1 MASIEFEQLNKHYA
15 NGFHAVRDLN
25 LAISDGEFV
34 VLVGPSGCG
43 KSTTLRMLAG
53 LEEPSSGE
61 IRLGGRRVNELEP
74 GQRDL
79 AMVFQNY
86 ALYPHMTVRDNLSF
100 GLRMRKMPRQEI
112 QARID
117 AAAQLLGLE
126 DLLDRKP
133 RQLSGGQR
141 QRVAVGRAIVRQPQA
156 FLFDE
161 PLSNLDAKLRAHTR
175 TELAQL
181 HQQFRTTTVYVTHD
195 QVEAM
200 TLGERIVI
208 MHQGQIQQAGAPLEV
223 YHLPANRFV
232 AGFIGS
238 PAMNFL
244 AGALEADLFRTQ
256 GVDCRLN
263 IPAGQLPRDRQVA
276 LGFRPEHLSLEAN
289 HVSLGQG
296 RVTIV
301 ENIGSET
308 FIHFDLSGH
317 SIVGKFPAKPGPQ
330 RGELVSLH
338 LTPGS
343 WHLFAETP
351 AAPRLLS
358 ASEIRS

>member
-1 MASIEFEQLNKHYA
+1 MATIEFTHLDKRYP

-25 LAISDGEFV
+25 LQVRDGEFI

-53 LEEPSSGE
+53 LEEPT
-61 IRLGGRRVNELEP
+61 GGDILIAGQRVNDLEP
-74 GQRDL
+74 GARDL

-86 ALYPHMTVRDNLSF
+86 ALYPHMSVRENLSF
-100 GLRMRKMPRQEI
+100 GLRMRRTPRAEI
-112 QARID
+112 EARVNS
-117 AAAQLLGLE
+117 AAKLLGLE
-126 DLLDRKP
+126 ELLDRKP

-141 QRVAVGRAIVRQPQA
+141 QRVAVGRALVRQPQA

-208 MHQGQIQQAGAPLEV
+208 MNQGQIQQAAPPLEV

-232 AGFIGS
+232 ASFIGS
-238 PAMNFL
+238 PAMNFFH
-244 AGALEADLFRTQ
+244 GSLEQDTFRT
-256 GVDCRLN
+256 GRIACRLN
-263 IPAGQLPRDRQVA
+263 IPANRVPSDRQVI
-276 LGFRPEHLSLEAN
+276 LGFRPEHLSLEFG
-289 HVSLGQG
+289 HPELGEG
-296 RVTIV
+296 RVTVV
-301 ENIGSET
+301 ENIGSES
-308 FIHFDLSGH
+308 FVHFDLQGQAV
-317 SIVGKFPAKPGPQ
+317 IGKFAADRRLQPGDQVP
-330 RGELVSLH
+330 LH
-338 LTPGS
+338 LAPQS
-343 WHLFAETP
+343 WHLFADTP

-358 ASEIRS
+358 GSELC

>member
-1 MASIEFEQLNKHYA
+1 MASIEFNHLDKRYP

-25 LAISDGEFV
+25 LVIADGEFV

-53 LEEPSSGE
+53 LEEPTGGE
-61 IRLGGRRVNELEP
+61 IRISGRRVNELEP
-74 GQRDL
+74 GERDL

-100 GLRMRKMPRQEI
+100 GLRMRKTPRADIENRV
-112 QARID
+112 AT
-117 AAAQLLGLE
+117 AAKLLGLD

-133 RQLSGGQR
+133 KQLSGGQR

-208 MHQGQIQQAGAPLEV
+208 MHQGQIQQAGPPLEV

-244 AGALEADLFRTQ
+244 PGTLEADVFRSKKVT
-256 GVDCRLN
+256 CRLN
-263 IPAGQLPRDRQVA
+263 LPARQLSQTTEVT
-276 LGFRPEHLSLEAN
+276 LGVRPEHLSLVPD
-289 HVSLGQG
+289 HLSLGQG
-296 RVTIV
+296 RVTVI
-301 ENIGSET
+301 ENIGSEA
-308 FIHFDLSGH
+308 FVHFDLGGH
-317 SIVGKFPAKPGPQ
+317 SIVGKFPAELGLH
-330 RGELVSLH
+330 RGELVPLH
-338 LTPGS
+338 LAPRS
-343 WHLFAETP
+343 WHLFADTP
-351 AAPRLLS
+351 TAPRLFS
-358 ASEIRS
+358 ATEPS